1 MRIDP
6 MKECYVTLIER
17 HQKQS
22 SGKDYYRTKMYISQ
36 I

>member
-6 MKECYVTLIER
+6 IKEFYITLIER

-22 SGKDYYRTKMYISQ
+22 TGKDYYRTKMYIS
-36 I
+36 